1 LAGASIRASL
11 GGSCALEFV
20 ESAVPLK
27 IVDAP
32 KMGHER
38 IPVRMMGGHRIGGQK
53 VPCKGRGNGRL
64 LSLEGEWLKCAVSRL
79 HNGLAVEDEALVK
92 SGMSGSPIL
101 STNGRAM
108 ALMSM
113 EAFCPVLTYCLPVWF
128 FK

>member
-1 LAGASIRASL
+1 
-11 GGSCALEFV
+11 V
-20 ESAVPLK
+20 VPLK

-32 KMGHER
+32 KMGQER

-53 VPCKGRGNGRL
+53 VPCKGRGNGGL